1 MAKTA
6 LNIPFTVEGIEN
18 YYQNI
23 KMILSLADKWSIP
36 KDDLLLFLKGLKAID
51 DIKVGSPIFKYF
63 WTSLSLQAPLKAL
76 EFVLEQAKMP
86 TELSGELSE
95 TQYLVAQF
103 SDELAPHD
111 DFWIALSQVIYDSFP
126 GNSLAEDTVL
136 NRKLHQF
143 RYLISSQQ
151 AQYVRRYFKDV
162 GMTDRDALVNY
173 LSCLRE
179 PDNIAYYES
188 ARLHNKRR
196 RNGEIFAFPDDE
208 TVINS
213 KLLISFHTEFIIDD
227 KGNFL
232 NEIDAE
238 VITSNGIINGASF
251 NYAFKNNTRHKELD
265 VDPVKLDPKFRNDM
279 TRGYRSPN
287 LSRRKWFF
295 FKEEDYDCSYFNK
308 KGYYA
313 FGRRSAKQSV
323 DKQVK
328 YLKKAVQKMCL
339 N

>member
-1 MAKTA
+1 
-6 LNIPFTVEGIEN
+6 
-18 YYQNI
+18 
-23 KMILSLADKWSIP
+23 MILSLADKWSIP

-51 DIKVGSPIFKYF
+51 DIKVGSPIFEYF

-173 LSCLRE
+173 LSCLKE

-208 TVINS
+208 PVINS

-238 VITSNGIINGASF
+238 VITRNGIINGASF
-251 NYAFKNNTRHKELD
+251 NYA
-265 VDPVKLDPKFRNDM
+265 
-279 TRGYRSPN
+279 
-287 LSRRKWFF
+287 
-295 FKEEDYDCSYFNK
+295 
-308 KGYYA
+308 
-313 FGRRSAKQSV
+313 
-323 DKQVK
+323 
-328 YLKKAVQKMCL
+328 
-339 N
+339 